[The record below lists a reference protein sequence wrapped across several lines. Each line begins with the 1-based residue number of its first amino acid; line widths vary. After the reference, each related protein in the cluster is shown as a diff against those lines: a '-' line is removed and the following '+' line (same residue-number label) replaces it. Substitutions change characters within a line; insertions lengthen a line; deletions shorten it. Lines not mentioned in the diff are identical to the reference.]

1 MRILHIVRQYSPAVG
16 GLEGFVKSLVAEQR
30 QQGLDVEVLTLNRVF
45 HTDTLLPD
53 YEIIDGVPVTRIGFK
68 GSYKYPLAFNV
79 QKKIKGF
86 DIVHVHAVDF
96 FIDFLSFIRTSKKQ
110 KLIVST
116 HGGFFHTQ
124 YASKLKTIFF
134 NTVTRFTLKRVDLV
148 LACSNNDFNVFSKIV
163 PKEKLVLIENGVDTT
178 KFGQSAPL
186 NAEKNFVFIG
196 RFSNNKRVDLL
207 VDLFFKLVKKDP
219 SYQLKIIG
227 KDWDGNET
235 KIRAQIEKHG
245 IESNVAVLTGLSDE
259 AIQSSIESSSFI
271 ISASEYEGFGLTL
284 IEGMSAGLI
293 PVASKI
299 PSFEKIISQS
309 GQGALIDFG
318 SVDVNAFDE
327 QVNTLIEN
335 YGYNRS
341 AIIEFSHRYSWSSV
355 SLTFT
360 RWYQKLIP
368 ETYRVIQGVKV
379 VNATKADALALI
391 ESMVGEIHAGEAPLK
406 VAFANAHTINIA
418 NQDSKVKDVLNRCV
432 VLNDGVGLE
441 IASKLKYGVPFKDNL
456 NGTDF
461 IPYLLS
467 QSQRSY
473 RVFLIGAEESSVE
486 GCFTIWKGQYP
497 QHEFVGYQNGFYNT
511 NDLPAV
517 VARIA
522 DLGTDLILVA
532 MGNPKQELWLDEHLS
547 ATGAKLGIGVGALFD
562 FTAGKVQRA
571 PEWIRN
577 IKCEW
582 VYRFMQEPTRLFK
595 RYFIGNGVFL
605 VNSLKDSDYD
615 CK

>member
-45 HTDTLLPD
+45 HTDALLPD

-68 GSYKYPLAFNV
+68 GSYKYPLAFDV
-79 QKKIKGF
+79 RKKIKGF

-110 KLIVST
+110 KLILST

-124 YASKLKTIFF
+124 YASTLKTIFF

-178 KFGQSAPL
+178 KFGQSAPV

-207 VDLFFKLVKKDP
+207 VELFFKLVKKDP

-293 PVASKI
+293 PIASKI

-318 SVDVNAFDE
+318 SVDANAFDE
-327 QVNTLIEN
+327 QVSSLIKN
-335 YGYNRS
+335 YGLDRP

-360 RWYQKLIP
+360 QWYKRLIP
-368 ETYRVIQGVKV
+368 EAYRVIQGVKV
-379 VNATKADALALI
+379 INATKADALALI
-391 ESMVGEIHAGEAPLK
+391 ESKVGEIHAGEAPVK

-418 NQDSKVKDVLNRCV
+418 NKDSKVKDVLNRCV

-461 IPYLLS
+461 IPYLLG
-467 QSQRSY
+467 QSKRSY
-473 RVFLIGAEESSVE
+473 RIFLIGAEQSSVE

-522 DLGTDLILVA
+522 DLGADLILVA

-562 FTAGKVQRA
+562 FTAGKVKRA
-571 PEWIRN
+571 PEWVRK

-582 VYRFMQEPTRLFK
+582 LYRFLQEPKRLFR
-595 RYFIGNGVFL
+595 RYFLGNAWFL
-605 VNSLKDSDYD
+605 KKSIQDISSYR
-615 CK
+615 

>member
-79 QKKIKGF
+79 RKKIKDF

-110 KLIVST
+110 KLILST

-207 VDLFFKLVKKDP
+207 VDLFYKLVKKDP

-235 KIRAQIEKHG
+235 KIRSQIAKHG
-245 IESNVAVLTGLSDE
+245 VENNVALLTGLSDE

-318 SVDVNAFDE
+318 SVDVNTFDE

-335 YGYNRS
+335 YTVNRS

-368 ETYRVIQGVKV
+368 ESYRVIQGVKV
-379 VNATKADALALI
+379 INATKADALTLI
-391 ESMVGEIHAGEAPLK
+391 ESKVGEIHAGEAPLK
-406 VAFANAHTINIA
+406 VAFANAHTVNIA

-467 QSQRSY
+467 QSKRSY
-473 RVFLIGAEESSVE
+473 RIFLIGAEQSSVE
-486 GCFTIWKGQYP
+486 GCFTIWKDQYP

-522 DLGTDLILVA
+522 DLGADLILVA

-605 VNSLKDSDYD
+605 VNSIKDSDYD